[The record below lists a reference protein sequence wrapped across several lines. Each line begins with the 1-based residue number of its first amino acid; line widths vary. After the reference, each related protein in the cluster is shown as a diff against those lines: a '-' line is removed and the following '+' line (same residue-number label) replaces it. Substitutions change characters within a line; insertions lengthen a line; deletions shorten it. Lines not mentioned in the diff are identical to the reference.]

1 MSYRVPI
8 LGPVWQS
15 FVARLGQSAT
25 TAEQQAAA
33 AVAARDEVVPAAQ
46 QVADDRAFIETT
58 AATIE
63 EHRDLVL
70 AKALAAETSAN
81 LAAQNAGLA
90 QIALANLETIGRV
103 ATKSAL
109 PAPGTI
115 TPGEIYVVQVDESRA
130 GEVAA
135 LYRQEGGAWVYVGGS
150 LATNARLQSIVGA
163 NNRLPGDTRL
173 LVGIVRPD
181 GAGGWYVLD
190 DSGHTPA
197 GLQTVSIEGGLLR
210 ITYPNAVEVIGA
222 SVTCD
227 ETLTRLGYSVGPSVG
242 TSSMDI
248 MVCHHGASGM
258 IVSSGGTWTLQS
270 SSARMLTGLTYS
282 TGTGTIAITHSP
294 VGAYAVPVVSAAQ
307 ATTTERY
314 QVISYGQGFTNVVRT
329 DASGTVLT
337 GSVPASRAFSFQRI
351 GATPD
356 RVEPNTVT
364 ATTGNLWVIAVV
376 RY

>member
-1 MSYRVPI
+1 MPTIPV
-8 LGPVWQS
+8 LGPVWQA

-33 AVAARDEVVPAAQ
+33 AIAARDEVVPAAA
-46 QVADDRAFIETT
+46 QVAADRAFVETT
-58 AATIE
+58 AVTIE

-70 AKALAAETSAN
+70 DKVLEAETSAN
-81 LAAQNAGLA
+81 LAATNAGLA

-103 ATKSAL
+103 ATKAAL
-109 PAPGTI
+109 PVPGTI
-115 TPGEIYVVQVDESRA
+115 DAGTIYVVQVDESRA

-135 LYRQEGGAWVYVGGS
+135 LYRQESGAWVYVGGA

-163 NNRLPGDTRL
+163 DNRLPGDTRL

-181 GAGGWYVLD
+181 GAGGWLVLD
-190 DSGHTPA
+190 DAGHTPR
-197 GLQTVSIEGGLLR
+197 GLQSVTIEAGMLR
-210 ITYPNAVEVIGA
+210 VTYPGAVEVIGA

-227 ETLTRLGYSVGPSVG
+227 ETLARLGYTVGPSVG

-248 MVCHHGASGM
+248 MICHPGASGM
-258 IVSSGGTWTLQS
+258 IVSSGGTWVLQS
-270 SSARMLTGLTYS
+270 SSNRNLTGITYS
-282 TGTGTIAITHSP
+282 TGTGTIQITHNA
-294 VGAYAVPVVSAAQ
+294 VGAYAVPVVSPAQ

-314 QVISYGQGFTNVVRT
+314 QVVSYAQSYTNIQRL

-337 GSVPASRAFSFQRI
+337 GSVPASRAFAFQRI
-351 GATPD
+351 GAGPD
-356 RVEPNTVT
+356 RVEPSTVT
-364 ATTGNLWVIAVV
+364 ATTGNLWVIAIV